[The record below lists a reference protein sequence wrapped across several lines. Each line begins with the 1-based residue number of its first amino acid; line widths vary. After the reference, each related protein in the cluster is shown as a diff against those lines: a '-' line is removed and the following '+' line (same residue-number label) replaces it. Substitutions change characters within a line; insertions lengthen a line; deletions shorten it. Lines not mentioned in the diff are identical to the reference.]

1 MAKFSFL
8 TGKQRVFGALLL
20 LLLLP
25 AIQTWLNIKIFRT
38 SPLAGYAEP
47 APRPTLTWQ
56 SLRDNTYQPALE
68 RYLTEHIGFHDL
80 LIRPRNQLAY
90 SLFEQTRAHGVI
102 MGQDKTLFEKDP
114 ILGYLGLDT
123 VPSEEVRANVQR
135 FRVVQDTLARRGK
148 LLVFVIAPSKAAIYP
163 ELLPA
168 PYHGQQP
175 HRSNYDRYAAS
186 MREAGLNVLDFGA
199 LFRQWKDTSSYPLFA
214 RGGIHWS
221 GYGLTLAADTLFPY
235 LEQRAHLNLPDFRR
249 TGLEVTTTPR
259 HPDGDMT
266 KALNLL
272 WDPTSLP
279 LGYPTVQFPPLR
291 SGQRRP
297 RLLVVGDSF
306 VWNFIEQYP
315 YLDSLFAPDS
325 RFWYYN
331 QVVVWRKQHDQ
342 LTGETNV
349 AQLDRKAELLRFDI
363 VLVLFNEHNLKVFDQ
378 GFSQDA
384 LRAFGGQ

>member
-8 TGKQRVFGALLL
+8 TGKRRVFGVLLL

-25 AIQTWLNIKIFRT
+25 AIQAWLNIKIFRT
-38 SPLAGYAEP
+38 SPLAGYSEP

-56 SLRDNTYQPALE
+56 SLRNNTYQPALE
-68 RYLTEHIGFHDL
+68 RYLTEHIGFHDI
-80 LIRPRNQLAY
+80 LIRPRNQVAY
-90 SLFEQTRAHGVI
+90 SLFGQTRAHGVV
-102 MGQDKTLFEKDP
+102 MGKDKTLFEEDP
-114 ILGYLGLDT
+114 ILGYLGRDT
-123 VPSEEVRANVQR
+123 VPTAEVVANVQR
-135 FRVVQDTLARRGK
+135 FKVVQDTLARRGK
-148 LLVFVIAPSKAAIYP
+148 LLAFVIAPSKAAIYP

-168 PYHGQQP
+168 TYRQQRP
-175 HRSNYDRYAAS
+175 ATSNYNRYALS
-186 MREAGLNVLDFGA
+186 MRAAGVNVLDFGA
-199 LFRQWKDTSSYPLFA
+199 LFRQWKYTSSYPLFA

-235 LEQRAHLNLPDFRR
+235 LEHRAHLNLPNFRR

-272 WDPTSLP
+272 WDPASFP
-279 LGYPTVQFPPLR
+279 LAYPTVQFQPLR
-291 SGQRRP
+291 PGQRRP

-315 YLDSLFAPDS
+315 YLDSLFSPDS

-331 QVVVWRKQHDQ
+331 QLVVWRKHHDQ